1 MKRLFIPIALVISL
15 LTFGFGQSS
24 QSLEVIPTITDA
36 DIINAAVLVDPFAE
50 KIKDIAPTSFSLNIL
65 NTSNPRAEVK
75 AHMKIEAYV
84 TLEEDRQRTS
94 IFAGEGFAVTNPKKG
109 PFSIPVKGR
118 LFTSRDADN
127 PSSGMDFDHTI
138 NEDLKK
144 KLKDKILE
152 STSGGR
158 VPSGLYEIKITIIVD
173 SVGGV
178 AKQET
183 PIVIERS
190 INVTNPTTA
199 VLDVPFSNGY
209 VYPTPFPQFQWTYD
223 TRSVKLS
230 VYELRPEHQS
240 LEDAIGSS
248 APYLQV
254 KIFRLKGNPGERK
267 IPTNISSFT
276 YPQTAVSRLEIVEFT
291 GGVRQLER
299 GKMYVVVLD
308 GITTAFGFEVD
319 PIRTIRSFIISDP
332 QGQVVVNILQAA
344 FGSGEFQNV
353 FNLIQDLNLQSNANG
368 ITLNGVLLSP
378 QDLQKLLLEKKD
390 SIISVRFED

>member
-1 MKRLFIPIALVISL
+1 M
-15 LTFGFGQSS
+15 
-24 QSLEVIPTITDA
+24 
-36 DIINAAVLVDPFAE
+36 
-50 KIKDIAPTSFSLNIL
+50 
-65 NTSNPRAEVK
+65 
-75 AHMKIEAYV
+75 
-84 TLEEDRQRTS
+84 
-94 IFAGEGFAVTNPKKG
+94 
-109 PFSIPVKGR
+109 
-118 LFTSRDADN
+118 
-127 PSSGMDFDHTI
+127 
-138 NEDLKK
+138 
-144 KLKDKILE
+144 
-152 STSGGR
+152 
-158 VPSGLYEIKITIIVD
+158 
-173 SVGGV
+173 
-178 AKQET
+178 
-183 PIVIERS
+183 
-190 INVTNPTTA
+190 
-199 VLDVPFSNGY
+199 LDVPFSNGY

-254 KIFRLKGNPGERK
+254 KIFRLIGRPGERK

-276 YPQTAVSRLEIVEFT
+276 YPQTAVSRPGIVEFT

-332 QGQVVVNILQAA
+332 QGQVVVNILRAA

-353 FNLIQDLNLQSNANG
+353 FNLIQDLNLQSNVNG
-368 ITLNGVLLSP
+368 ITLNGVPLSP
-378 QDLQKLLLEKKD
+378 HDLQKLLLEKKD

>member
-1 MKRLFIPIALVISL
+1 MKKIFVPLSLFVSIVS
-15 LTFGFGQSS
+15 FGFGQS
-24 QSLEVIPTITDA
+24 LDVIPTITDA
-36 DIINAAVLVDPFAE
+36 DVINAAVLVDPLAE
-50 KIKDIAPTSFSLNIL
+50 KIKEIAPTSFSLHFINK
-65 NTSNPRAEVK
+65 TSGPIK
-75 AHMKIEAYV
+75 ASMTIEAYV
-84 TLEEDRQRTS
+84 TLEEDRERAS
-94 IFAGEGFAVTNPKKG
+94 IFNGSARTKKPFLIPAG
-109 PFSIPVKGR
+109 GR
-118 LFTSRDADN
+118 TFTSRDADN
-127 PSSGMDFDHTI
+127 PSSDIDLENSV
-138 NEDLKK
+138 NESLKK

-152 STSGGR
+152 PTSGGR
-158 VPSGLYEIKITIIVD
+158 VPSGLYEVRIVITVD

-178 AKQET
+178 AVPEP
-183 PIVIERS
+183 PIEINRS

-230 VYELRPEHQS
+230 VFELRPEHQS

-254 KIFRLKGNPGERK
+254 EISRFIDISGRK
-267 IPTNISSFT
+267 VPTNISSFT
-276 YPQTAVSRLEIVEFT
+276 YPQTAVSREGVKFT

-308 GITTAFGFEVD
+308 GITTAFGFDVD
-319 PIRTIRSFIISDP
+319 PIRTIRSFIIADP
-332 QGQVVVNILQAA
+332 QGQVVVNVLQNT
-344 FGSGEFQNV
+344 FSNGEFQNI
-353 FNLIQDLNLQSNANG
+353 FNLIQDQNLQLNANG
-368 ITLNGVLLSP
+368 ITLNGVTLSP

>member
-1 MKRLFIPIALVISL
+1 MKKLFLPIAFVISIWS
-15 LTFGFGQSS
+15 FGFGQS
-24 QSLEVIPTITDA
+24 LVVTPTITDA
-36 DIINAAVLVDPFAE
+36 DIINASVLVDPLAE
-50 KIKDIAPTSFSLNIL
+50 KIMDIAPTSFSLRFIN
-65 NTSNPRAEVK
+65 NPQLPIK
-75 AHMKIEAYV
+75 ASMTIEAYV
-84 TLEEDRQRTS
+84 TLEEDRSKES
-94 IFAGEGFAVTNPKKG
+94 IFGGSGKAKTKKPFLIPKD
-109 PFSIPVKGR
+109 GR
-118 LFTSRDADN
+118 TFTSRDADN
-127 PSSGMDFDHTI
+127 PSSDIDIDHTV

-152 STSGGR
+152 TTSGGR
-158 VPSGLYEIKITIIVD
+158 VPSGLYEIKITITVD

-178 AKQET
+178 PKQET

-254 KIFRLKGNPGERK
+254 QIFRLIGRPGERK

-276 YPQTAVSRLEIVEFT
+276 YPQTAVSQPGIVEFT

-308 GITTAFGFEVD
+308 GISTAFGFEVD

-332 QGQVVVNILQAA
+332 QGQVVVNILQTT
-344 FGSGEFQNV
+344 FSSGEFQDI
-353 FNLIQDLNLQSNANG
+353 FNLIQDQNLQLNANG
-368 ITLNGVLLSP
+368 ITLNGVILSP
-378 QDLQKLLLEKKD
+378 QDLQKLLLEKKN

>member
-1 MKRLFIPIALVISL
+1 MKKILLPIALVINMVS
-15 LTFGFGQSS
+15 FGFGQS
-24 QSLEVIPTITDA
+24 LDVIPTITDA
-36 DIINAAVLVDPFAE
+36 DIINAAVLVDPLAE
-50 KIKDIAPTSFSLNIL
+50 KIKDIAPTSFSLSFINKSGFL
-65 NTSNPRAEVK
+65 LK
-75 AHMKIEAYV
+75 ASMTIEAYV
-84 TLEEDRQRTS
+84 TLEEDRLRTS
-94 IFAGEGFAVTNPKKG
+94 IFNGVARTKK
-109 PFSIPVKGR
+109 PFLIPIGGR
-118 LFTSRDADN
+118 IFTSKDADN
-127 PSSGMDFDHTI
+127 PSSDIDVNNSV
-138 NEDLKK
+138 NEEIKK

-152 STSGGR
+152 TTSGGR
-158 VPSGLYEIKITIIVD
+158 VPSGLYEIRIVITVD
-173 SVGGV
+173 SVNGV
-178 AKQET
+178 ANQET

-209 VYPTPFPQFQWTYD
+209 IYPTPFPQFQWTYD

-254 KIFRLKGNPGERK
+254 QIFRLKGNPGERK

-276 YPQTAVSRLEIVEFT
+276 YPQTAVSQSGIIEFT

-299 GKMYVVVLD
+299 GKMYVAVLD
-308 GITTAFGFEVD
+308 GITTAFGFDVD

-332 QGQVVVNILQAA
+332 QGQVVVNILQTT
-344 FGSGEFQNV
+344 FSSGDFQNV
-353 FNLIQDLNLQSNANG
+353 FNLIQDLNLQLNANG

-390 SIISVRFED
+390 NIISVRFED

>member
-1 MKRLFIPIALVISL
+1 MKKIFLPIALVINVWS
-15 LTFGFGQSS
+15 FCFGQS
-24 QSLEVIPTITDA
+24 LDVIPTITDA
-36 DIINAAVLVDPFAE
+36 DIINAAVLVDPLAE
-50 KIKDIAPTSFSLNIL
+50 KIKDIAPTSFSLSFINKAGVPVK
-65 NTSNPRAEVK
+65 TS
-75 AHMKIEAYV
+75 MMIEAYV

-94 IFAGEGFAVTNPKKG
+94 IFNGPARTKK
-109 PFSIPVKGR
+109 PFLIPIGGR
-118 LFTSRDADN
+118 IFTSKDADN
-127 PSSGMDFDHTI
+127 PSSDIDVNNSV
-138 NEDLKK
+138 NEEIKK

-152 STSGGR
+152 PTSGGR
-158 VPSGLYEIKITIIVD
+158 VPSGLYEIRIVITID

-178 AKQET
+178 ARQET
-183 PIVIERS
+183 PIEINRS

-254 KIFRLKGNPGERK
+254 EISRFIDVGGRK

-276 YPQTAVSRLEIVEFT
+276 YPQTAVNRDGVKFT
-291 GGVRQLER
+291 NGVRQLER

-308 GITTAFGFEVD
+308 GITTAFGFDVD

-332 QGQVVVNILQAA
+332 QGQVVVNILQTT
-344 FGSGEFQNV
+344 FSSGNFQNM
-353 FNLIQDLNLQSNANG
+353 FNLIQDLNLQLNANG

-390 SIISVRFED
+390 NIVSVRFED

>member
-1 MKRLFIPIALVISL
+1 MKRLFLPIALVISL

-50 KIKDIAPTSFSLNIL
+50 KIKDIAPTSFSLKFIN
-65 NTSNPRAEVK
+65 RANDSIK
-75 AHMKIEAYV
+75 AHMTIEAYV
-84 TLEEDRQRTS
+84 TLEDDRFKES
-94 IFAGEGFAVTNPKKG
+94 IFGGNGRASTKKTFLIPKE
-109 PFSIPVKGR
+109 GR

-127 PSSGMDFDHTI
+127 PSSDMNFDYTI

-254 KIFRLKGNPGERK
+254 KIFRLIGRPGERK

-276 YPQTAVSRLEIVEFT
+276 YPQTAVSRPGIVEFT

-332 QGQVVVNILQAA
+332 QGQVVVNILRAA

-353 FNLIQDLNLQSNANG
+353 FNLIQDLNLQSNVNG
-368 ITLNGVLLSP
+368 ITLNGVPLSP
-378 QDLQKLLLEKKD
+378 HDLQKLLLEKKD

>member
-1 MKRLFIPIALVISL
+1 MKKLFLPIAVLFILS
-15 LTFGFGQSS
+15 FSYGQS
-24 QSLEVIPTITDA
+24 LVVTPTITDA
-36 DIINAAVLVDPFAE
+36 DIINAAVLVDPLAE
-50 KIKDIAPTSFSLNIL
+50 KIKDIAPTSFSLNFTNNAGVPI
-65 NTSNPRAEVK
+65 K
-75 AHMKIEAYV
+75 ASMTLEAFV
-84 TLEEDRQRTS
+84 TLEEDRQPTS
-94 IFAGEGFAVTNPKKG
+94 IFNGVAKTKK
-109 PFSIPVKGR
+109 PFLIPTTGR
-118 LFTSRDADN
+118 TFTSKDADN
-127 PSSGMDFDHTI
+127 PSSDIDI
-138 NEDLKK
+138 ENSVNEDLKK

-152 STSGGR
+152 TTSGGR
-158 VPSGLYEIKITIIVD
+158 VPSGLYEIKITITVD

-183 PIVIERS
+183 PIIIERS

-254 KIFRLKGNPGERK
+254 QIFRLKGGPGERK

-276 YPQTAVSRLEIVEFT
+276 YPQTAVSQPGIVEFT

-332 QGQVVVNILQAA
+332 QGQVVVNILQST
-344 FGSGEFQNV
+344 FSGGDFQNV
-353 FNLIQDLNLQSNANG
+353 FNLIQDQNLQLNANG
-368 ITLNGVLLSP
+368 ITLNGVTLSP

-390 SIISVRFED
+390 KIISVRFED